1 MVSARTLMSAEKV
14 YVPMEGAGTRLD
26 HLIANVQ
33 LDFTSQLMEN
43 NALTTMNASKQECV
57 PMEFVP
63 TWMGLSSVTIMKV
76 SNFPFLAFPVLMS
89 MNAKKI
95 P

>member
-1 MVSARTLMSAEKV
+1 MVSAKTLMSAEKV

-43 NALTTMNASKQECV
+43 NALITMNVNKQECV
-57 PMEFVP
+57 LMESVP
-63 TWMGLSSVTIMKV
+63 TWMGLSSVIVMKA
-76 SNFPFLAFPVLMS
+76 SSFPYLAFLV
-89 MNAKKI
+89 
-95 P
+95 

>member
-1 MVSARTLMSAEKV
+1 MVSAKTLMSVGKV
-14 YVPMEGAGTRLD
+14 FVPMAGAGTKLD

-33 LDFTSQLMEN
+33 LDFISQLMEN
-43 NALTTMNASKQECV
+43 NALITMNANKQECV
-57 PMEFVP
+57 PMESVP
-63 TWMGLSSVTIMKV
+63 TWMDLSSVIVMKA

-89 MNAKKI
+89 MSAKKI

>member
-1 MVSARTLMSAEKV
+1 MSAGKV

-33 LDFTSQLMEN
+33 LDFISQLMEN
-43 NALTTMNASKQECV
+43 NALTTMNANKQECV

-63 TWMGLSSVTIMKV
+63 TWMGPSSVIAMKASSQLSTARRV
-76 SNFPFLAFPVLMS
+76 
-89 MNAKKI
+89 
-95 P
+95 

>member
-1 MVSARTLMSAEKV
+1 MVSARTLMNAEKV
-14 YVPMEGAGTRLD
+14 YVPMEGVGTKLD

-43 NALTTMNASKQECV
+43 NAQITMNANKQECV

-63 TWMGLSSVTIMKV
+63 TWMGHSSVIVLKAL
-76 SNFPFLAFPVLMS
+76 NFPFLAFPVLMS
-89 MNAKKI
+89 MSAKKI
-95 P
+95 L

>member
-1 MVSARTLMSAEKV
+1 MVSAKTLMSAGKV
-14 YVPMEGAGTRLD
+14 YVPMAGAGTKLD

-33 LDFTSQLMEN
+33 LDSTSLLMEN
-43 NALTTMNASKQECV
+43 NARTTMNASKQECV
-57 PMEFVP
+57 PMEFVQ
-63 TWMGLSSVTIMKV
+63 TWMGPSSVIAMKA
-76 SNFPFLAFPVLMS
+76 SNFPFLVFPVLMS